1 MTNKKSLSIFAKEKN
16 SFIVALV
23 CFIWILVGALGLLQ
37 KFDYRLYD
45 LMLALK
51 KEPQQRK
58 EVLFVE
64 IDNQSLE
71 ALGAWPWSRDILA
84 ESLLRMKELGAASAV
99 FDIEYLSPSNLGV
112 APDAAQKLGAAFD
125 SQKKDISEVIFE
137 LSGAVESGFVTKKD
151 VKEVA
156 AEMVSDYINPGI
168 DNLFNSIEDAVYRD
182 NDRFFAS
189 ALQFFGNAW
198 LTINVVDIEI
208 KTDQQDT
215 DYVVERCLFNN
226 VEDPKDLVFRDNLFY
241 EKDQGNKLGFSPA
254 LPIFMR
260 RARGAGFTNVVL
272 DVDGT
277 RRRVE
282 LLAKREGSYVAQLVF
297 APLLKQINPEK
308 IVRNFRSLSLVGV
321 QLPGEEHKKTV
332 RIPLDENGR
341 MLISW
346 QHKEFKESFR
356 HESVYFLHQLNEM
369 EKNIV
374 ALLGNLASF
383 QLWDSQG
390 NPLPYFT
397 LANELLEADREI
409 SRARASL
416 LDRCLGFDS
425 DGTPVEGGLSDE
437 DYDQYFAM
445 KTAFFEGAR
454 ELAAGTYHQQIV
466 DRLNEMKD
474 ELYEDQLAETLSDL
488 DDLFDTLGHEVAQY
502 LESHQTLTESYRG
515 SFCII
520 GNTASSTTDLGNTPF
535 NRAYPNVGTHAN
547 VYNTILNQDFIT
559 PFNWLWG
566 AVIITLVVLI
576 GTTFSKGK
584 SVFMQNLTGLSVIA
598 LSIGLP
604 LVLIA
609 VAGIYIPIISPA
621 LISISVFLVLTILNF
636 VNSDKDKKFLRSA
649 FSTYLAPAVVEQIV
663 KNPEKLKLG
672 GDEKVM
678 TALFSDIRSF
688 STFSEKVTPTMLVSC
703 LNEYLGAMS
712 DCILEEGGT
721 IDKYIGDAIV
731 SFFNAPIDLP
741 NHAYSACLSA
751 VRMKQAEAVYNKA
764 HFDTGEI
771 PMPLQTRVGIN
782 TGDMVVGNMG
792 TSTKMNYTMMG
803 DNVNLASRL
812 EGVNK
817 AYESWIMCSESTW
830 AQADSGEYR
839 GLLVARKFD
848 RVRVV
853 GKNEPVQLFN
863 ILGVRSELDKSIVE
877 AAEIFNQATDLY
889 LAGEFEK
896 ARSLYEKARETT
908 SDKTDGTP
916 NVFIDRCNQFIK
928 ARKKGEWDG
937 VYQMT
942 DKGHD

>member
-1 MTNKKSLSIFAKEKN
+1 MTNKKSLSLLSKEKN
-16 SFIVALV
+16 SLIVALV
-23 CFIWILVGALGLLQ
+23 CLIWILLGVLGLLQ

-45 LMLALK
+45 LMLGLK
-51 KEPQQRK
+51 KEPSQRQ
-58 EVLFVE
+58 ELLFVE

-125 SQKKDISEVIFE
+125 SQKKEISEVIFE
-137 LSGAVESGFVTKKD
+137 LSGAVASGYVTKKEVKD
-151 VKEVA
+151 VA
-156 AEMVSDYINPGI
+156 SEMITDFINPGI

-208 KTDQQDT
+208 KTDMQDR
-215 DYVVERCLFNN
+215 DYVVDRCLFKN

-254 LPIFMR
+254 LPIFMS

-282 LLAKREGSYVAQLVF
+282 LLAKREGAYVAQLVF
-297 APLLKQINPEK
+297 APLLSQIKPEK
-308 IVRNFRSLSLVGV
+308 IIRNFRSLTLVGA
-321 QLPGEEHKKTV
+321 QLPGEKNKKNI

-341 MLISW
+341 MLINW

-369 EKNIV
+369 EKNITS
-374 ALLGNLASF
+374 LLESLASF
-383 QLWDSQG
+383 QLWDAQG
-390 NPLPYFT
+390 NPLPYLT
-397 LANELLEADREI
+397 VVSELLDSDVRIAQT
-409 SRARASL
+409 RASL
-416 LDRCLGFDS
+416 LDRCLGFS
-425 DGTPVEGGLSDE
+425 ADGTPLEGGLTDE
-437 DYDQYFAM
+437 DYSSYFTM
-445 KTAFFEGAR
+445 KKDFFEGVHA
-454 ELAAGTYHQQIV
+454 LAFGNYHQQIV

-474 ELYEDQLAETLSDL
+474 QLYEEQFVETLTDL
-488 DDLFDTLGHEVAQY
+488 DVLFDTLSHEVAQY
-502 LESHQTLTESYRG
+502 LESHATLSESYNG

-547 VYNTILNQDFIT
+547 VYNTIINEDFII

-566 AVIITLVVLI
+566 AVIITLVVII
-576 GTTFSKGK
+576 GTAFSKGQ
-584 SVFMQNLTGLSVIA
+584 SVFVQNFTGIVVIV
-598 LSIGLP
+598 LSIGIP
-604 LVLIA
+604 LALIA
-609 VAGIYIPIISPA
+609 FAGIYIPIISPA
-621 LISISVFLVLTILNF
+621 LISITVFLVLTILNF
-636 VNSDKDKKFLRSA
+636 VNSDKDKKFLRNA

-712 DCILEEGGT
+712 DCILAEGGT

-751 VRMKQAEAVYNKA
+751 IRMKQAEDVYNKA
-764 HFDTGEI
+764 HYDTGEI

-817 AYESWIMCSESTW
+817 AYESWIMCSETTW
-830 AQADSGEYR
+830 AQADSGDCR
-839 GLLVARKFD
+839 GVLVARKFD

-863 ILGVRSELDKSIVE
+863 ILGVRTELDERTVE
-877 AAEIFNQATDLY
+877 AADIFNQATDLY

-908 SDKTDGTP
+908 ADKSDGTP
-916 NVFIDRCNQFIK
+916 NVFIERCNQFIAAGK
-928 ARKKGEWDG
+928 SGAWDG